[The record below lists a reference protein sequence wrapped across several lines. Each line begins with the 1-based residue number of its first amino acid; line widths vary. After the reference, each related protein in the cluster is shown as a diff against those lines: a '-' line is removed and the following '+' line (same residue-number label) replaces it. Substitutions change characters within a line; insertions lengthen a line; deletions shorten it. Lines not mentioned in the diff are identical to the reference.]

1 MDISKQYAISS
12 TEWITALAEKLDFP
26 PLSDVL
32 LCKLGEDISY
42 RLREILHKCAL
53 RLRHSKRRYLKSVD
67 INAVFR
73 NLCDVNLSLGASES
87 LPDYFPE
94 VHFFPAQNHMVDILK
109 KVYNPPCLP
118 QLTAPLFQA
127 EVLDTRFLEET
138 SNYIEKVLK
147 TIFNGSQKTFEV
159 LLSNYSTNNFL
170 TKGVVDKLMLIARS
184 MLISHNA
191 QYTKVSMRTCQLI
204 MALTNDSKAV
214 YPHQLDSVEKLTELL
229 LELLLGQ
236 GFINPRLEC
245 LFKNCVLK
253 LMLRWP
259 VITYKFIVM
268 LKKVLIINDER
279 RLTNEKKAIALEIL
293 ISVEPL
299 IFFNESIASPLHLT
313 SILIYATPSSCI
325 WHRIALMINA
335 LLKSGKHQLSYSI
348 ISQHFGDSIIPY
360 LTVNSELNQ
369 KSNKLRFP
377 MIYKSKIKYI
387 RLRNNFS
394 STFTRSQKIF
404 SDLILKEPRREI
416 KFAFSGGRLIS
427 SNNLRRD
434 NLRANYQIL
443 RNDCPASYA
452 LIALNR
458 LTIPKFKRKF
468 FFDSY
473 NLSSIIF

>member
-118 QLTAPLFQA
+118 QLTAPLFQEA

-214 YPHQLDSVEKLTELL
+214 YPHQLDS
-229 LELLLGQ
+229 
-236 GFINPRLEC
+236 
-245 LFKNCVLK
+245 
-253 LMLRWP
+253 
-259 VITYKFIVM
+259 
-268 LKKVLIINDER
+268 
-279 RLTNEKKAIALEIL
+279 
-293 ISVEPL
+293 
-299 IFFNESIASPLHLT
+299 
-313 SILIYATPSSCI
+313 
-325 WHRIALMINA
+325 LMINA